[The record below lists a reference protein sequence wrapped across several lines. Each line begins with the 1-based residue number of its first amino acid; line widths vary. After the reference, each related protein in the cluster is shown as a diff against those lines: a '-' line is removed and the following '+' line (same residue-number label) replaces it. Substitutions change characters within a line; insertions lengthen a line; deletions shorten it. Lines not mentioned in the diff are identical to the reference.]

1 MNLIEI
7 VMNKVESKVMIIII
21 FKNYRIKTLHSKKI
35 SQATDPTA
43 TAARE
48 AFYVAVQQ
56 AVDAEVAAAVAKR

>member
-35 SQATDPTA
+35 SQGM
-43 TAARE
+43 
-48 AFYVAVQQ
+48 YC
-56 AVDAEVAAAVAKR
+56 